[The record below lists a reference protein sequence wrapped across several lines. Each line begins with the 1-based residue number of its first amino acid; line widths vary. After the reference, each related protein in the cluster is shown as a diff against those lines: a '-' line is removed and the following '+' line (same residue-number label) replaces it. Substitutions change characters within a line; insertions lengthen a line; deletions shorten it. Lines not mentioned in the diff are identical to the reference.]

1 MLTCVIPMKGD
12 YPTAPLTD
20 AEAAGWTVEVRVHLI
35 APITG
40 AKGTVT
46 VAVDESVNT
55 ARNARKQQGTGFAAA
70 AAAIAK
76 ETVAASLVSGN
87 NTVTVTLTVPPQT
100 VSLWWPN
107 EMGAQSLYNIT
118 ASWTPDSDSDSNIGD
133 GDGGEGTGIITIS
146 RRVGFRFV
154 ALVTGDDAD
163 PSTLA
168 GGDGTGNYT
177 MRLNVNGAKL
187 WSRGVSNN
195 ERPTPPPL
203 NFLFYIQT
211 YIFQLYY
218 CYFWR

>member
-1 MLTCVIPMKGD
+1 M
-12 YPTAPLTD
+12 
-20 AEAAGWTVEVRVHLI
+20 HLI

-195 ERPTPPPL
+195 EPPPPQL
-203 NFLFYIQT
+203 SFLYSNLYFPVILLLLLEVT
-211 YIFQLYY
+211 SLIFCCRVLSI
-218 CYFWR
+218 FIAIVIIILI